1 MYTVSFEVPSESGW
15 NGKTPST
22 DCIICPKHR
31 ASSEVL
37 ELGDVTSTKYRC
49 ELRQVA
55 GYEPITYQPYTLSHK
70 AKFIQ
75 LAFYLDDISIF

>member
-22 DCIICPKHR
+22 DCIISPKHR
-31 ASSEVL
+31 ASSELL

-55 GYEPITYQPYTLSHK
+55 GYELITYQPYMFNGSE
-70 AKFIQ
+70 FIQ
-75 LAFYLDDISIF
+75 LAFYLDAISIF